1 MALGPKSATYIRHQ
15 HAHLIVVDAA
25 QFSVDLPN
33 SVRRLACCIERHM
46 IGNRIVMRHHSPGF
60 QWMSC
65 APMLKEGI
73 FENMRRICENAFRIP
88 ESLRKFRTD
97 IVIDFFMGRRRALF
111 RSVTKIC
118 RHRQWIKINKHAL
131 ERIFSDIS
139 IISYD

>member
-1 MALGPKSATYIRHQ
+1 
-15 HAHLIVVDAA
+15 
-25 QFSVDLPN
+25 
-33 SVRRLACCIERHM
+33 
-46 IGNRIVMRHHSPGF
+46 MRHHSPGF

-131 ERIFSDIS
+131 ERIFGSELVSRGSDANERGCVGLQSPGPRAYRPCFVSFVAQVVVVTWCRCPGAKSVLGYLRIE
-139 IISYD
+139 